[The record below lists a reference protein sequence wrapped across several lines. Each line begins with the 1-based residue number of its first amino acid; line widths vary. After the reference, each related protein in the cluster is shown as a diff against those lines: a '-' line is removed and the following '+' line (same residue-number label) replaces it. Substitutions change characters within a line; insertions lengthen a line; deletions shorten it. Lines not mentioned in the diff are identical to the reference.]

1 MKLVITGALGHI
13 GSSLIRNLGGMAWD
27 EVVLIDNLAT
37 QRYCSLFN
45 LPENVPFRFV
55 EADVLSERMEPL
67 LGGADVVIHLA
78 AITNAAGSFD
88 REKEVE
94 EVNYR
99 GTERVAR
106 ICAKQQAKLINLSTT
121 SVYGSQ
127 EEVVDERCDQ
137 LNPQSPYAD
146 SKLRA
151 ERLLTELGRD
161 EGLRFVTLRFG
172 TIFGT
177 SIGMRFH
184 TAINKFVWQ
193 ACLNLPLTVWRTAL
207 HQRRPYLDLADGV
220 RALRFV
226 METDRFDDEIY
237 NVVTLNATVAEVIE
251 VIGRALEREIAIE
264 LVDARI
270 MNQLSYNV
278 LAKKFEALG
287 FEVRGDLASAVRDTV
302 TLLRAVSTR
311 PI

>member
-13 GSSLIRNLGGMAWD
+13 GSSLIRNLDGMAWD

-37 QRYCSLFN
+37 QRYCSLFG
-45 LPENVPFRFV
+45 LPEDIPFRFV
-55 EADVLSERMEPL
+55 EADVLSDRMEPL

-106 ICAKQQAKLINLSTT
+106 ICARQHTKLINLSTT

-127 EEVVDERCDQ
+127 EEVVDETCDQ

-226 METDRFDDEIY
+226 METDRFDNEIY

-251 VIGRALEREIAIE
+251 VIERALGREIAIE

-278 LAKKFEALG
+278 LAKKFEAIG
-287 FEVRGDLASAVRDTV
+287 FEGHGDLAAAVHDTV
-302 TLLRAVSTR
+302 ALLQAVSTR
-311 PI
+311 PA